1 MRALLVPIVVAITL
15 GGSLAQAGERTVVL
29 AVDNMY
35 CAACPHIVSKSLDRV
50 DGVVAVAVSN
60 DDKTAT
66 VTFDDARASI
76 SDLIRATTDAGYP
89 SHERLGAD
97 GRDN

>member
-1 MRALLVPIVVAITL
+1 MRALLAALFAAAAL
-15 GGSLAQAGERTVVL
+15 GSSLAQAGERTVTL

-50 DGVVAVAVSN
+50 DGVIAVAVSN
-60 DDKTAT
+60 ENKTAT

-76 SDLIRATTDAGYP
+76 VDLIKATTDAGYP
-89 SHERLGAD
+89 SRQRSGAD
-97 GRDN
+97 G